1 MCGLLRILIPPTKL
15 LKSHGNKK
23 QLPLVFFVLL
33 SLPLFHPPT
42 LCQGGHKR
50 KLPAPHSGGSGSNLF
65 PFLYK
70 SA

>member
-33 SLPLFHPPT
+33 SLPLFHPPLSARAGT
-42 LCQGGHKR
+42 KENCPRRTVAARAAISSL
-50 KLPAPHSGGSGSNLF
+50 
-65 PFLYK
+65 FLYK

>member
-33 SLPLFHPPT
+33 SPPLFHP
-42 LCQGGHKR
+42 HS
-50 KLPAPHSGGSGSNLF
+50 LPGRAQKKTARAAQWRLGQQSLSF
-65 PFLYK
+65 FV
-70 SA
+70 